1 MNIEKLND
9 RDFGRMGAILSQPFD
24 KRVYEACEVA
34 VRRQSN
40 PADPSGNT
48 WTERKIY
55 YDTYSQG
62 VATLTVG
69 QVANMF
75 QRQVGGVVTLAQTN
89 MRGQGMIANGNLYTI
104 KQFGVYVTANSLNAD
119 VNNIL
124 EGMTVSLQIQGVVY
138 AEGKISIYP
147 GGRGAVV
154 GGAAMPAAIGTQAVI
169 SGVTNG
175 VADIRNVFT
184 FAAGIPILQLQT
196 IAVLLTSEGA
206 GFTTASAAN
215 GGSGFT
221 ITVFVDGFESRRT
234 M

>member
-75 QRQVGGVVTLAQTN
+75 QRQGGPQ
-89 MRGQGMIANGNLYTI
+89 
-104 KQFGVYVTANSLNAD
+104 NA
-119 VNNIL
+119 
-124 EGMTVSLQIQGVVY
+124 SH
-138 AEGKISIYP
+138 
-147 GGRGAVV
+147 
-154 GGAAMPAAIGTQAVI
+154 
-169 SGVTNG
+169 
-175 VADIRNVFT
+175 
-184 FAAGIPILQLQT
+184 
-196 IAVLLTSEGA
+196 
-206 GFTTASAAN
+206 AS
-215 GGSGFT
+215 S
-221 ITVFVDGFESRRT
+221 
-234 M
+234 